1 MADVTDSKSVGGD
14 TVWVQVPLPALQSD
28 NQSDRKGP
36 VWETVQVLFLCRKK
50 TVGSARSCPEGYRG
64 PRGIPGTKGRQIGRD
79 GLGDEA
85 RTAGG
90 QRLPIMLSRGGF
102 LAYVCRMD
110 GVFCAT
116 FRFPGAVRR
125 HRVQRSP
132 GPKEI
137 HVPFFCFKAVA
148 AASSDV
154 ITDMPPHRAKR
165 VAARTLGSILPC
177 AKYPF
182 SQ

>member
-1 MADVTDSKSVGGD
+1 MGNRTGPFSMQEKNGGD
-14 TVWVQVPLPALQSD
+14 PRDLARRDTVVP
-28 NQSDRKGP
+28 
-36 VWETVQVLFLCRKK
+36 
-50 TVGSARSCPEGYRG
+50 VGFQKQKEGEM
-64 PRGIPGTKGRQIGRD
+64 GRH

-85 RTAGG
+85 RTASG
-90 QRLPIMLSRGGF
+90 QRLPITLSRGGF
-102 LAYVCRMD
+102 LAHVCRMD
-110 GVFCAT
+110 GVFCIT